1 MTFYY
6 RHARRLSYH
15 TSIAAHI
22 RDVSILMQPT
32 YSTSYTLLERA
43 KDQNDCQAWEEL
55 INNYRKYIYVVIRS
69 MNVNHSDSDDIL
81 QQVLVELWKY
91 LPKYERKDEK
101 IKFRVW
107 LAKITRN
114 QVISFVRKQ
123 KSHLK
128 KCEGAKHE
136 LEYLDSIETPEID
149 RIIDQEWKLF
159 LTNAAMEKV
168 ETHFSAPALEA
179 FRLFRQGQ
187 SPIEIA
193 SKIGVKPDSV
203 YKYISRI
210 KLKLFQ
216 EIQDLKKELDF

>member
-1 MTFYY
+1 MQDTP
-6 RHARRLSYH
+6 
-15 TSIAAHI
+15 
-22 RDVSILMQPT
+22 ILMEPT

-43 KDQNDCQAWEEL
+43 RNQNDSRAWEEL
-55 INNYRKYIYVVIRS
+55 IANYRKYIYVVIRS
-69 MNVNHSDSDDIL
+69 MHVNSSDTDDIL

-91 LPKYERKDEK
+91 LPRYERKDEK
-101 IKFRVW
+101 TKFRVW

-136 LEYLDSIETPEID
+136 LDYLDSIETPEIE
-149 RIIDQEWKLF
+149 RIIAQEWELF

-168 ETHFSAPALEA
+168 ETHFSAPALKA
-179 FRLFRQGQ
+179 FRLFSQGQ
-187 SPIEIA
+187 SPKDIAAEI
-193 SKIGVKPDSV
+193 KVKQDSV

-210 KLKLFQ
+210 KLKLIQ
-216 EIQDLKKELDF
+216 EIQNLKKELDF